1 MLCFSVATVT
11 IDPQQLAI
19 IEGNDTMNTTRE
31 LCAVLSDIKGG
42 LQREV
47 TVNINATEYTAT
59 GTSQYHS
66 YMYTK

>member
-1 MLCFSVATVT
+1 MLHTLVATIT

-47 TVNINATEYTAT
+47 TVNISANEYTAT
-59 GTSQYHS
+59 GTTH
-66 YMYTK
+66 K